1 MLHSLHNFDIYN
13 QLFFTDA
20 FDVTYTGFFVLY
32 KSYLKV
38 TLTLLTASP
47 AAAPKTLPTTSP
59 TFALPNL
66 APTVFPAAVIIAV
79 VTYPNDLKI
88 GEQLTLIPFVT
99 STGVQSELAYVDIE
113 RESAKTGVPEVTEYS
128 ITSPSTVNS
137 LVSYLKSQYV
147 FLLLNLDN

>member
-1 MLHSLHNFDIYN
+1 MH
-13 QLFFTDA
+13 

-137 LVSYLKSQYV
+137 LV
-147 FLLLNLDN
+147 FFI